1 MENYKFR
8 FLILFTVVAVLSS
21 ILRFGQRE
29 NDNLST
35 LSDSDCYIDMAMVF
49 SGEKEAFN
57 PDWIRGL
64 PHHYNRPFFPF
75 VAGLI
80 GHYLLGDDF
89 KSAFSV
95 INIIAAIV
103 IAYIL
108 LIFLLKYYPDI
119 RHPWIPSVLFLTAF
133 SQMDFGYHILTETIG
148 LAFALSACY
157 FLYEFILRNEVNEN
171 KINNPGFHITDFYPG
186 LIFLM
191 VLQVLSFLTRETAWF
206 VFIFFF
212 YIILK
217 RKLYKSGNLR
227 LVLSVLI
234 VLLLAMVPQSLYA
247 MSFDTHI
254 PGFGLDFSALFAP
267 DYILDSVIKMALAF
281 NIYWLLMIPAL
292 VYLGKKKLNGI
303 HEFIIGWTL
312 AAIGY
317 MGAGYLHNSLMPNGY
332 PLRMLFSMFPVIY
345 ILVVQYIEKR
355 YLYPKHLYILI
366 TLIIIHSMIS
376 VAGVLA
382 DSGSVIVHTIYDA
395 FRVIV

>member
-1 MENYKFR
+1 
-8 FLILFTVVAVLSS
+8 
-21 ILRFGQRE
+21 
-29 NDNLST
+29 
-35 LSDSDCYIDMAMVF
+35 
-49 SGEKEAFN
+49 
-57 PDWIRGL
+57 
-64 PHHYNRPFFPF
+64 
-75 VAGLI
+75 
-80 GHYLLGDDF
+80 
-89 KSAFSV
+89 
-95 INIIAAIV
+95 
-103 IAYIL
+103 
-108 LIFLLKYYPDI
+108 
-119 RHPWIPSVLFLTAF
+119 
-133 SQMDFGYHILTETIG
+133 
-148 LAFALSACY
+148 
-157 FLYEFILRNEVNEN
+157 
-171 KINNPGFHITDFYPG
+171 
-186 LIFLM
+186 
-191 VLQVLSFLTRETAWF
+191 
-206 VFIFFF
+206 
-212 YIILK
+212 
-217 RKLYKSGNLR
+217 
-227 LVLSVLI
+227 
-234 VLLLAMVPQSLYA
+234 

>member
-108 LIFLLKYYPDI
+108 
-119 RHPWIPSVLFLTAF
+119 H
-133 SQMDFGYHILTETIG
+133 
-148 LAFALSACY
+148 LSP
-157 FLYEFILRNEVNEN
+157 E
-171 KINNPGFHITDFYPG
+171 
-186 LIFLM
+186 
-191 VLQVLSFLTRETAWF
+191 VLSGYQAPMDSISSVSYSIFPDGLWLSYSYRDHRTCIC
-206 VFIFFF
+206 FIC
-212 YIILK
+212 
-217 RKLYKSGNLR
+217 
-227 LVLSVLI
+227 
-234 VLLLAMVPQSLYA
+234 
-247 MSFDTHI
+247 
-254 PGFGLDFSALFAP
+254 
-267 DYILDSVIKMALAF
+267 
-281 NIYWLLMIPAL
+281 
-292 VYLGKKKLNGI
+292 
-303 HEFIIGWTL
+303 
-312 AAIGY
+312 
-317 MGAGYLHNSLMPNGY
+317 
-332 PLRMLFSMFPVIY
+332 MLFP
-345 ILVVQYIEKR
+345 L
-355 YLYPKHLYILI
+355 
-366 TLIIIHSMIS
+366 
-376 VAGVLA
+376 
-382 DSGSVIVHTIYDA
+382 
-395 FRVIV
+395 